1 MITVRKSRERG
12 HQNHGWLDTYHT
24 FSFADYF
31 DRNHMGFRSLRVINE
46 DRVAPAQGFGAHP
59 HENMEIVTYVLSG
72 ALAHQDSMGN
82 VETLRAGELQRMS
95 AGTGIVHA
103 EFNASKTEPV
113 HFLQIWLKP
122 GEKNLTPSYE
132 QMKLI
137 PEQTASKL
145 FLAAS
150 PEGGAMKI
158 HQDARVLIGE
168 VAANGEVTHDLAPG
182 RAAWL
187 HVIRGKVGVDGVEL
201 GTGDAVAVTNESK
214 LAIRGKDANS
224 EVLLFD
230 LL

>member
-1 MITVRKSRERG
+1 
-12 HQNHGWLDTYHT
+12 
-24 FSFADYF
+24 
-31 DRNHMGFRSLRVINE
+31 
-46 DRVAPAQGFGAHP
+46 
-59 HENMEIVTYVLSG
+59 
-72 ALAHQDSMGN
+72 MGN

-103 EFNASKTEPV
+103 EFNASKKEPV

-137 PEQTASKL
+137 PEQKAGKL
-145 FLAAS
+145 LLAAS

-158 HQDARVLIGE
+158 HQDARVLVGD
-168 VAANGEVTHDLAPG
+168 VAANGELTHDLAPG

-187 HVIRGKVGVDGVEL
+187 HVIRGKVGVDGIEL

-230 LL
+230 LA